1 MNYINLKRN
10 VYGDTWGNR
19 ISMITLTAAYTERE
33 PSAAAAAAYTAEI
46 AQRVFAS
53 V

>member
-1 MNYINLKRN
+1 
-10 VYGDTWGNR
+10 
-19 ISMITLTAAYTERE
+19 MITLSAAAYTERE
-33 PSAAAAAAYTAEI
+33 PSAAAAAYTAEI